1 MEFLEDHFLYDEE
14 GTDLQEEADH
24 GHEFDDE
31 EGEAPQEN
39 MGSMARGSLGIQEYE
54 FSCSNSPNPVFFH
67 LPKRKHHYFPC
78 INPPEDIEEPQD
90 DKAVVL
96 LPKTP
101 EYTVNFP
108 FDTSDLAPADKPSP
122 LPSPF
127 SVRVSNYSSEE
138 EMDVGGN
145 RQVDDEAEEFIRRF
159 YEQLRAQSRIQLL
172 QSQEMIAGGTP

>member
-1 MEFLEDHFLYDEE
+1 
-14 GTDLQEEADH
+14 
-24 GHEFDDE
+24 
-31 EGEAPQEN
+31 
-39 MGSMARGSLGIQEYE
+39 MASGSLGIQEYE
-54 FSCSNSPNPVFFH
+54 FSCSNSPNPVFSH

-78 INPPEDIEEPQD
+78 INPPEDVEESQEE

-96 LPKTP
+96 LP
-101 EYTVNFP
+101 VNFQ
-108 FDTSDLAPADKPSP
+108 FGNFELTPAEKPTP

-138 EMDVGGN
+138 DIDVGGN

-172 QSQEMIAGGTP
+172 QSPEMVAGGRTP